1 MRSQELSIEQRL
13 RKYEWPKTLL
23 VVLILVCQTIFLSS
37 CANPPIIVKPNT
49 ALTVPIIK
57 PELEGDTFRDL
68 AESYLDR
75 GQAIDEANR
84 RLEAIRSLK

>member
-1 MRSQELSIEQRL
+1 MQNQELSIEQRL
-13 RKYEWPKTLL
+13 RRYEWLKTLL
-23 VVLILVCQTIFLSS
+23 VALILVCQTVFLVS
-37 CANPPIIVKPNT
+37 CANPPIIVKPNA

-68 AESYLDR
+68 AESYLER